1 MSKNNEIMEPEVIE
15 NTDVLEPEVY
25 DEPEESGI
33 SLGKLALGVG
43 FVAGGIGILCYKF
56 KGKFEEHQVKKLK
69 KKGYG
74 YQTYYIAKSEYDE
87 GKRYIRFSRGENNG
101 VKVEVGLEHLL
112 YFL

>member
-33 SLGKLALGVG
+33 GLGKLALGVG
-43 FVAGGIGILCYKF
+43 LVAGGIGFLCYKF

-69 KKGYG
+69 NKGYVVIKPEDEDEDDVFEDKDDDFDIEDIEE
-74 YQTYYIAKSEYDE
+74 TSEE
-87 GKRYIRFSRGENNG
+87 EK
-101 VKVEVGLEHLL
+101 
-112 YFL
+112 

>member
-33 SLGKLALGVG
+33 GLGKLALGVG
-43 FVAGGIGILCYKF
+43 LVAGGIGFLCYKF

-69 KKGYG
+69 KKGYVV
-74 YQTYYIAKSEYDE
+74 IKPEDEDEDDIFEDDDCIEDVEDIEEISEE
-87 GKRYIRFSRGENNG
+87 EK
-101 VKVEVGLEHLL
+101 
-112 YFL
+112 